1 MHQLLLRTQV
11 RFAFTVCVLVG
22 LVAGCAGAQEQA
34 IIRNYFNAS
43 RYNDTATIGNIAM
56 VRFDPQVDGIVR
68 TPTVESVEEEQ
79 RRPLRVRELAQAV
92 SDARAAEEEFTTRKV
107 EYQDEHVDAI
117 GRVLEAESEGR
128 DIASRDLEVQEA
140 WTAWRE
146 ETRQHAKMVSDAQA
160 TLNEESAVAEL
171 SLFDPNNPIDLTQ
184 YDGEL
189 ILKRVTIAA
198 TVETPDDQ
206 QVERTMVVTLET
218 VQLTE
223 GPDGMPLQ
231 GRWIITGLE

>member
-1 MHQLLLRTQV
+1 MHQLLLKTQV
-11 RFAFTVCVLVG
+11 RFAFTVCALVG
-22 LVAGCAGAQEQA
+22 LVAGCAGGQEQA
-34 IIRNYFNAS
+34 IIRNYFIAS
-43 RYNDTATIGNIAM
+43 RVNDTATLGNIAM
-56 VRFDPQVDGIVR
+56 VRFDPQVDGVVR
-68 TPTVESVEEEQ
+68 NPNVESVAEEQ
-79 RRPLRVRELAQAV
+79 RRSVSFIELDQAV
-92 SDARAAEEEFTTRKV
+92 TDARAAEEEFTTRKIV
-107 EYQDEHVDAI
+107 YQDENVDAI

-128 DIASRDLEVQEA
+128 DVASRDLEVQEA

-206 QVERTMVVTLET
+206 EVERTMVVTLET

-231 GRWIITGLE
+231 GRWIITRLE

>member
-79 RRPLRVRELAQAV
+79 RRPLRVRELAQAL

-128 DIASRDLEVQEA
+128 EVARRDLEVQEE
-140 WTAWRE
+140 WTTWRD
-146 ETRQHAKMVSDAQA
+146 ETRQYARTLSDAQA
-160 TLNEESAVAEL
+160 QLNDESAVAEL
-171 SLFDPNNPIDLTQ
+171 SVFDPNTPIDLTQ

-189 ILKRVTIAA
+189 FLKRVTIVA
-198 TVETPDDQ
+198 TVEMPDEQRD
-206 QVERTMVVTLET
+206 EREMVVTLER
-218 VQLTE
+218 VELTG
-223 GPDGMPLQ
+223 GPDGMSLQ
-231 GRWIITGLE
+231 GRWIITALE

>member
-11 RFAFTVCVLVG
+11 RFAFTVCALAG
-22 LVAGCAGAQEQA
+22 LVAGCAGGQEQA
-34 IIRNYFNAS
+34 IIRNYFIAS
-43 RYNDTATIGNIAM
+43 RVNDTATLGNIAM
-56 VRFDPQVDGIVR
+56 VRFDPQVDGVVR
-68 TPTVESVEEEQ
+68 SPNVESVEEEQ
-79 RRPLRVRELAQAV
+79 RRPLRVRELDQAL

-107 EYQDEHVDAI
+107 EYQDEYVDAI

-128 DIASRDLEVQEA
+128 DVASRDLEVQEA

-206 QVERTMVVTLET
+206 EVERTMVVTLET

>member
-79 RRPLRVRELAQAV
+79 RRPLRVRELAQAL

-128 DIASRDLEVQEA
+128 EVARRDLEVQEE
-140 WTAWRE
+140 WTTWRD
-146 ETRQHAKMVSDAQA
+146 ETRQYARTLSDAQA
-160 TLNEESAVAEL
+160 QLNDESAVAEL
-171 SLFDPNNPIDLTQ
+171 SVFDPNNPVDLTQ
-184 YDGEL
+184 HDGEL
-189 ILKRVTIAA
+189 LSKRVTIAA
-198 TVETPDDQ
+198 TVETPDSQEID
-206 QVERTMVVTLET
+206 RTMVVTLEK
-218 VQLTE
+218 VELT
-223 GPDGMPLQ
+223 GLDGVMLD